1 MESKIYTLL
10 IYFPIFLISLTVHEF
25 CHGFVA
31 LRKGDPTAKFM
42 GRLTLNPIP
51 HIDPIGTILF
61 PIFSILFGGVYFAW
75 AKPVPVDHR
84 YFKNRV
90 SDMFWVAL
98 AGPFSNFVLA
108 VFSAW
113 AYGLTV
119 SYGPQFLQEK
129 TILILIDL
137 TQMSIYLNLALFF
150 FNLIPLAPL
159 DGSKILG
166 RFLPVELRHTFENI
180 NPMYGAM
187 ALLVLF
193 MTGILRYIAIPI
205 FLVGQALQKLFI
217 F

>member
-10 IYFPIFLISLTVHEF
+10 IYFPVFLISLTVHEF

-31 LRKGDPTAKFM
+31 FRKGDPTAKFM

-51 HIDPIGTILF
+51 HIDPIGTVLF

-75 AKPVPVDHR
+75 AKPVPVDPRNFKHR
-84 YFKNRV
+84 V
-90 SDMFWVAL
+90 EDMFWVAL

-108 VFSAW
+108 FLSAW
-113 AYGLTV
+113 LYGMTMH
-119 SYGPQFLQEK
+119 YGPHFLQEK
-129 TILILIDL
+129 TVLMLIDV

-166 RFLPVELRHTFENI
+166 RFLPMELRRTFENI
-180 NPMYGAM
+180 NPMVGAM
-187 ALLVLF
+187 ALLLLF

-205 FLVGQALQKLFI
+205 FLVGHALQKLFI

>member
-1 MESKIYTLL
+1 MEGKIYTLL

-31 LRKGDPTAKFM
+31 FKKGDPTAKFM
-42 GRLTLNPIP
+42 GRLTLNPLP
-51 HIDPIGTILF
+51 HIDPIGTVLF
-61 PIFSILFGGVYFAW
+61 PIFSILFGGLYFAW
-75 AKPVPVDHR
+75 AKPVPVDPR
-84 YFKNRV
+84 NFKHRV

-108 VFSAW
+108 IFSAW

-119 SYGPQFLQEK
+119 SYGPHFLQEK
-129 TILILIDL
+129 TILILVDL
-137 TQMSIYLNLALFF
+137 TQMALYLNLALFF

-166 RFLPVELRHTFENI
+166 RFLPVEARHLFENI
-180 NPMYGAM
+180 NPLYGSM
-187 ALLVLF
+187 VLLLLF

-205 FLVGQALQKLFI
+205 FFVGQYLQRLFI